1 MEVAWVWVHKRI
13 RTRAF
18 VAKFDEPKRS
28 RVAHDRATDFFTD
41 LADQRVEYGFPSLS
55 MSARQDVRTVLFENE
70 DRPVGPSED
79 RARRHDEL
87 KRRLLIGEKARE
99 EEPGHSPDDIPGGN
113 RGEVVYFGQ

>member
-1 MEVAWVWVHKRI
+1 MVLRL
-13 RTRAF
+13 RAL
-18 VAKFDEPKRS
+18 VAKFDEPKGS

-55 MSARQDVRTVLFENE
+55 MSARQDVWTVLFEHE
-70 DRPVGPSED
+70 DRPAGPGED

-99 EEPGHSPDDIPGGN
+99 EESGHSPDDIAGGSWDQ
-113 RGEVVYFGQ
+113 VVYFGQ